1 MTVYLTADAEADI
14 EEICDYVETADSPEA
29 AERVFAALKV
39 AVLGLGDTPRRGRI
53 VPELR
58 RISVSEYREVLYKP
72 YRIMYQLQGS
82 RVYVIAVLDG
92 RRDLQELL
100 QQRLLRTS

>member
-1 MTVYLTADAEADI
+1 MTVYLTTDAEADM

-29 AERVFAALKV
+29 AERIFSGLKAAILS
-39 AVLGLGDTPRRGRI
+39 LGRNPRRGRI

-58 RISVSEYREVLYKP
+58 RINVHEYREILYKP
-72 YRIMYQLQGS
+72 YRIMYLPRGR
-82 RVYVIAVLDG
+82 RVYVMAVLDG

-100 QQRLLRTS
+100 QHRLLRPS